1 MTIQFFAKAY
11 AKLCRPNPACNWW
24 AKPKTARALAM
35 LRALRPQVAVL
46 DVDMPQM
53 DGVSVARAM
62 QQENLS
68 IAVVLLTMHRNEQ
81 FFQQFSV

>member
-1 MTIQFFAKAY
+1 
-11 AKLCRPNPACNWW
+11 
-24 AKPKTARALAM
+24 M

-46 DVDMPQM
+46 DIDMPQM